1 MDEFDFGDMSGLDF
15 GDFDLSGLE
24 NMDLSGLADIDM
36 SGLDFGDF
44 DLSGLE
50 GLEGLDLSGLEG
62 MDLSSIDLGDLEGL
76 DLNSIAELGIGDFD
90 LNDLDGL
97 DSAGGNTRSL
107 FGGGE
112 SGYSPEDQK
121 GLDDLINDRIA
132 KYSGEGGGE
141 KVEKSEKP
149 ELTKGGLRSDGL
161 GLRATGRGQLS
172 MRDPETGATGLT
184 AEGFTSLKDLLGS
197 GTAEEIA
204 RYTPGSVDYSIRSGL
219 ETPEG
224 LGLSSDA
231 TRGMGLKAM
240 GGGQGLSLYKPAE
253 YGSSV
258 LEDLVKRM
266 DPEFTGNIQD
276 YVNDEI
282 FNGKGLT
289 PFKGTG
295 GTLSRAGF
303 LNQSSAQ
310 NPLGAKYA
318 IGDPNSFINR
328 PSVTGQQATVSPGKT
343 VIDNKDGTTKVVTDK
358 DGKTTT
364 KTVDS
369 KNDGGEKKDD
379 WMKWIMMLM
388 ALDAMRN
395 KGGSSGAVIPNLTAG
410 RSTTPYAQVQN
421 APGYRPGQ
429 GGVQYFGPTLYRA
442 AGGGIGALDA
452 AGGRLLRG
460 PGDGV
465 SDDIVAQIG
474 NNQPARLADGEY
486 VLDARTV
493 SEIGNGSTDAG
504 ADKIAEMVERIHSE
518 RRNAKRGEPSN
529 ADKKL
534 LA

>member
-24 NMDLSGLADIDM
+24 NI
-36 SGLDFGDF
+36 

-50 GLEGLDLSGLEG
+50 GLDLSSLEGLDLSGLEGLDLSGLEG
-62 MDLSSIDLGDLEGL
+62 MDLSSVDLGDLEGL
-76 DLNSIAELGIGDFD
+76 N
-90 LNDLDGL
+90 L

-112 SGYSPEDQK
+112 SGYSPEDQQ
-121 GLDDLINDRIA
+121 GLDDLINDRIM
-132 KYSGEGGGE
+132 KYSGGESEGEEGIPFKESASNYRQPSAAERAAEQARYERFLSGQDAGL
-141 KVEKSEKP
+141 
-149 ELTKGGLRSDGL
+149 ELGAG
-161 GLRATGRGQLS
+161 
-172 MRDPETGATGLT
+172 TGAQEMQITPQNQESFDKNLADIMQNRG
-184 AEGFTSLKDLLGS
+184 GFTSQWQKVGSDRVMVNDDGTGIGINENGDSYPLSAGQVNSMIKNGQLNTFASGYNTATGGNEKGPGGSMAGKSGTPGKDGS
-197 GTAEEIA
+197 GNK
-204 RYTPGSVDYSIRSGL
+204 SG
-219 ETPEG
+219 T
-224 LGLSSDA
+224 
-231 TRGMGLKAM
+231 
-240 GGGQGLSLYKPAE
+240 
-253 YGSSV
+253 
-258 LEDLVKRM
+258 
-266 DPEFTGNIQD
+266 
-276 YVNDEI
+276 
-282 FNGKGLT
+282 
-289 PFKGTG
+289 
-295 GTLSRAGF
+295 
-303 LNQSSAQ
+303 
-310 NPLGAKYA
+310 
-318 IGDPNSFINR
+318 
-328 PSVTGQQATVSPGKT
+328 
-343 VIDNKDGTTKVVTDK
+343 
-358 DGKTTT
+358 
-364 KTVDS
+364 
-369 KNDGGEKKDD
+369 GEKKDD

-395 KGGSSGAVIPNLTAG
+395 KGGSSGAVIPKLTASRG
-410 RSTTPYAQVQN
+410 TTPYAEIQK

-429 GGVQYFGPTLYRA
+429 GGVQYFGPTVYRA

-474 NNQPARLADGEY
+474 DNQPARLADGEY

>member
-24 NMDLSGLADIDM
+24 NMDLSGLADMDM
-36 SGLDFGDF
+36 SGIDFGDF

-62 MDLSSIDLGDLEGL
+62 MDLSSVDLGDLEGL
-76 DLNSIAELGIGDFD
+76 N
-90 LNDLDGL
+90 L

-112 SGYSPEDQK
+112 SGYSPEDQQ
-121 GLDDLINDRIA
+121 GLDDLMA
-132 KYSGEGGGE
+132 KFSGEDVSGPLLTPDGVDESFTGNLSE
-141 KVEKSEKP
+141 DEYNRYLETLDSDYKSPLSDLPAQQMQITPGNQESFDKN
-149 ELTKGGLRSDGL
+149 LTDIMQN
-161 GLRATGRGQLS
+161 RG
-172 MRDPETGATGLT
+172 
-184 AEGFTSLKDLLGS
+184 GFTSQWQKVGSDRVMVNDDGTGIGINENGDPYPLSAGQVNSMIKNGQLNTFASGYNTATGGNEKGPGGSMAGKSGTPGKDGS
-197 GTAEEIA
+197 GNK
-204 RYTPGSVDYSIRSGL
+204 SG
-219 ETPEG
+219 T
-224 LGLSSDA
+224 
-231 TRGMGLKAM
+231 
-240 GGGQGLSLYKPAE
+240 
-253 YGSSV
+253 
-258 LEDLVKRM
+258 
-266 DPEFTGNIQD
+266 
-276 YVNDEI
+276 
-282 FNGKGLT
+282 
-289 PFKGTG
+289 
-295 GTLSRAGF
+295 
-303 LNQSSAQ
+303 
-310 NPLGAKYA
+310 
-318 IGDPNSFINR
+318 
-328 PSVTGQQATVSPGKT
+328 
-343 VIDNKDGTTKVVTDK
+343 
-358 DGKTTT
+358 
-364 KTVDS
+364 
-369 KNDGGEKKDD
+369 GEKKDD
-379 WMKWIMMLM
+379 WMKYIMLLM

-395 KGGSSGAVIPNLTAG
+395 KGGGSSGAVIPNLTAG

-429 GGVQYFGPTLYRA
+429 GGVQYFGPTVYRA

-474 NNQPARLADGEY
+474 DNQPARLADGEY

>member
-24 NMDLSGLADIDM
+24 NMDLSGLADMDM
-36 SGLDFGDF
+36 SGIDFGDF

-62 MDLSSIDLGDLEGL
+62 MDLSSVDLGDLEGL
-76 DLNSIAELGIGDFD
+76 N
-90 LNDLDGL
+90 L

-112 SGYSPEDQK
+112 SGYSPEDQQ
-121 GLDDLINDRIA
+121 GLDDLMA
-132 KYSGEGGGE
+132 KFSGEDVSGPLLTPDGVDESLISGGDAKVGSGGYYNEETGE
-141 KVEKSEKP
+141 FIYDEN
-149 ELTKGGLRSDGL
+149 GGLRGPLD
-161 GLRATGRGQLS
+161 
-172 MRDPETGATGLT
+172 ET
-184 AEGFTSLKDLLGS
+184 S
-197 GTAEEIA
+197 GTNSESMDGYTYDKKSGTWTTPRGET
-204 RYTPGSVDYSIRSGL
+204 YTPKTPPSHQAKSG
-219 ETPEG
+219 
-224 LGLSSDA
+224 A
-231 TRGMGLKAM
+231 QVM
-240 GGGQGLSLYKPAE
+240 
-253 YGSSV
+253 
-258 LEDLVKRM
+258 
-266 DPEFTGNIQD
+266 
-276 YVNDEI
+276 VNA
-282 FNGKGLT
+282 GALPSGYAGLT
-289 PFKGTG
+289 PEKGSTAATSG
-295 GTLSRAGF
+295 SGSGSGSGSKSGT
-303 LNQSSAQ
+303 
-310 NPLGAKYA
+310 
-318 IGDPNSFINR
+318 
-328 PSVTGQQATVSPGKT
+328 
-343 VIDNKDGTTKVVTDK
+343 
-358 DGKTTT
+358 
-364 KTVDS
+364 
-369 KNDGGEKKDD
+369 GEKKDD
-379 WMKWIMMLM
+379 WMKYIMLLM

-395 KGGSSGAVIPNLTAG
+395 KGGGSSGAVIPSLSAS
-410 RSTTPYAQVQN
+410 RSTTPYAEIQK

-429 GGVQYFGPTLYRA
+429 GGVQYFGPTVYRA

-474 NNQPARLADGEY
+474 DNQPARLADGEY

>member
-24 NMDLSGLADIDM
+24 NMDLSGLADMDM
-36 SGLDFGDF
+36 SGIDFGDF
-44 DLSGLE
+44 DLS

-62 MDLSSIDLGDLEGL
+62 MDLSSVDLGDLEGL
-76 DLNSIAELGIGDFD
+76 N
-90 LNDLDGL
+90 L

-112 SGYSPEDQK
+112 SGYSPEDQQ

-132 KYSGEGGGE
+132 KYSGGESEGEEGIPFKESASNYRQPSAAERAAEQARYERFLSGQDAGL
-141 KVEKSEKP
+141 
-149 ELTKGGLRSDGL
+149 ELGAG
-161 GLRATGRGQLS
+161 
-172 MRDPETGATGLT
+172 TGAQEMQITPQNQESFDKNLADIMQNRG
-184 AEGFTSLKDLLGS
+184 GFTSQWQKVGSDRVMVNDDGTGIGIDKNGDSYPLSAGQVNSMIKNGQLNTFKSGYNTATGGNEKAPGGS
-197 GTAEEIA
+197 GNK
-204 RYTPGSVDYSIRSGL
+204 SG
-219 ETPEG
+219 
-224 LGLSSDA
+224 
-231 TRGMGLKAM
+231 
-240 GGGQGLSLYKPAE
+240 
-253 YGSSV
+253 
-258 LEDLVKRM
+258 
-266 DPEFTGNIQD
+266 
-276 YVNDEI
+276 
-282 FNGKGLT
+282 
-289 PFKGTG
+289 
-295 GTLSRAGF
+295 
-303 LNQSSAQ
+303 
-310 NPLGAKYA
+310 
-318 IGDPNSFINR
+318 
-328 PSVTGQQATVSPGKT
+328 
-343 VIDNKDGTTKVVTDK
+343 K
-358 DGKTTT
+358 DGK
-364 KTVDS
+364 
-369 KNDGGEKKDD
+369 DGKDTAGNKSGTGEKKDD

-395 KGGSSGAVIPNLTAG
+395 KGGGSSGAVIPSLSASRG
-410 RSTTPYAQVQN
+410 TTPYAEIQK

-429 GGVQYFGPTLYRA
+429 GGVQYFGPTVYRA
-442 AGGGIGALDA
+442 AGGGIGSLDA

-474 NNQPARLADGEY
+474 DNQPARLADGEY